1 MGHKKAYIRLMAN
14 VLKRDKQVT
23 ALSLLLEGNSVR
35 STERLTG
42 IHRDTILRLMVRV
55 AGACADFSN
64 RTLRDLHCNRIE
76 VDEIWAFVAKKSKN
90 VQESDDWSRIGDQ
103 YTFVALDPET
113 KLIPCYKVGKRTAY
127 TTMQFV
133 DDLASRLRN
142 RTQISSDAFPAYYH
156 AIATSFDRDVD
167 YGTVIK
173 QYAETPSG
181 RGRYSPPRVIDIE
194 KDDLIGHPDMS
205 LVSTSLVERSNLSI
219 RTHCRR
225 LTRLS
230 LGFSKKLENFKA
242 SMDLYFAF
250 YNFVRLHR
258 TIRCTP
264 AMEAG
269 VMKDALTVGDL
280 VDMAA

>member
-1 MGHKKAYIRLMAN
+1 MAN

-55 AGACADFSN
+55 GTACADFSN
-64 RTLRDLHCNRIE
+64 HTLVNLDCERIE

-90 VQESDDWSRIGDQ
+90 VTESDDWSRIGDQ
-103 YTFVALDPET
+103 YTFVALDPQT
-113 KLIPCYKVGKRTAY
+113 KLIPSYKVGKRTAY
-127 TTMQFV
+127 TTIEFV
-133 DDLASRLRN
+133 NDLASRLQHRV
-142 RTQISSDAFPAYYH
+142 QVSSDGFPAYYH
-156 AIATSFDRDVD
+156 AIAEAFGRDVD

-173 QYAETPSG
+173 EYAETEAG
-181 RGRYSPPRVIDIE
+181 RGRYSPARVTSIE
-194 KDDLIGHPDMS
+194 KDDLIGHPDMD
-205 LVSTSLVERSNLSI
+205 LVSTSLVERSNLTI

-242 SMDLYFAF
+242 SMDLYFCF
-250 YNFVRLHR
+250 YNFVRFHS
-258 TIRCTP
+258 TIRATP

-269 VMKDALTVGDL
+269 IARSALTVGDL

>member
-1 MGHKKAYIRLMAN
+1 MAN
-14 VLKRDKQVT
+14 VLKKDKQV
-23 ALSLLLEGNSVR
+23 AVISMLLEGSSVR
-35 STERLTG
+35 SAERITG
-42 IHRDTILRLMVRV
+42 VHRDTILRLMVRV
-55 AGACADFSN
+55 GTKCAEFSDWA
-64 RTLRDLHCNRIE
+64 LRDLDCRRIE
-76 VDEIWAFVAKKSKN
+76 VDEIWAFVAKKNKN
-90 VQESDDWSRIGDQ
+90 VEEGDDWSRVGDQ
-103 YTFVALDPET
+103 YTFVALDPVS
-113 KLIPCYKVGKRTAY
+113 KLIPSYKVGKRTY
-127 TTMQFV
+127 HTTMEFV

-142 RTQISSDAFPAYYH
+142 RVQISSDGFPAYVH
-156 AIATSFDRDVD
+156 AIEQAFGRDVD
-167 YGTVIK
+167 YATVVK
-173 QYAETPSG
+173 EYAETPAG
-181 RGRYSPPRVIDIE
+181 RGRYSPPRVVSSE
-194 KDDLIGHPDMS
+194 KDDLIGYPNMD

-250 YNFVRLHR
+250 YNFVREHR

-269 VMKDALTVGDL
+269 VLPSALSIGDL